1 MNKDKELWEIK
12 LFKPSGKWY
21 MNLDDEIV
29 ESSSLYTKLIPIV
42 KEKYEEYIK
51 DGFHILLKHN
61 DGTIEGG
68 LTHLIIGDK
77 K

>member
-1 MNKDKELWEIK
+1 MKNELWEIK

-21 MNLDDEIV
+21 MNLEDEII
-29 ESSSLYTKLIPIV
+29 EQSSLYTKLIPIV

-61 DGTIEGG
+61 DETIEGG

>member
-1 MNKDKELWEIK
+1 MKNELWEIK

-21 MNLDDEIV
+21 MNLEDEII
-29 ESSSLYTKLIPIV
+29 EQSSLYTKLLPIV

-68 LTHLIIGDK
+68 LTQLIIGDK

>member
-1 MNKDKELWEIK
+1 MKNELWEIK

-21 MNLDDEIV
+21 MNLEDEII
-29 ESSSLYTKLIPIV
+29 EQSSLYTKLIPIV

-51 DGFHILLKHN
+51 DGFHILLEHN

>member
-1 MNKDKELWEIK
+1 MENELWEIK

-21 MNLDDEIV
+21 MNLDDEII
-29 ESSSLYTKLIPIV
+29 EQASLYTKLIPIV

-61 DGTIEGG
+61 DNTIEGG
-68 LTHLIIGDK
+68 LTHLILGDK

>member
-1 MNKDKELWEIK
+1 MKNELWEIK

-21 MNLDDEIV
+21 MNLEDEII
-29 ESSSLYTKLIPIV
+29 EQSSLYTKLIPIV

-61 DGTIEGG
+61 AGTIEGG

>member
-1 MNKDKELWEIK
+1 MKNELWEIK

-21 MNLDDEIV
+21 MNLEDEII
-29 ESSSLYTKLIPIV
+29 EQSSLYTKLIPIV

-68 LTHLIIGDK
+68 LTQLIIGDK